1 VALSCEEKKELMQFP
16 KLFETYQTMGLGR
29 YCFSEIVYP
38 PSYHFPCIHTQ
49 GIHDPDMHQEEE
61 ASLDDEFCSIS
72 PTGNKEKLLVLFAKV
87 SERDPEFKLS
97 PLT

>member
-1 VALSCEEKKELMQFP
+1 
-16 KLFETYQTMGLGR
+16 
-29 YCFSEIVYP
+29 
-38 PSYHFPCIHTQ
+38 
-49 GIHDPDMHQEEE
+49 MHQEEE